1 MRNAVISLALVLL
14 FAPAALADMT
24 GPATV
29 IEGDLIE
36 IMGERVR
43 LYGIDAPER
52 GQRCTYLGKTF
63 DCGHIAKTALMDLTA
78 GATIV
83 CRPTGKKRKGGL
95 VARCFADGFDLSENM
110 VHTGWA
116 LAEPREGARYRAKER
131 QAERAKR
138 GLWRGTFVAPW
149 EWREGKRRP

>member
-52 GQRCTYLGKTF
+52 GQRCTHLGKTF

-78 GATIV
+78 GATVV

>member
-36 IMGERVR
+36 IMGERIR

-78 GATIV
+78 GATGVCPV
-83 CRPTGKKRKGGL
+83 CREQSIKVIYEYVNPVDTSAPPTNL
-95 VARCFADGFDLSENM
+95 EVTAIDGE
-110 VHTGWA
+110 
-116 LAEPREGARYRAKER
+116 
-131 QAERAKR
+131 
-138 GLWRGTFVAPW
+138 
-149 EWREGKRRP
+149 